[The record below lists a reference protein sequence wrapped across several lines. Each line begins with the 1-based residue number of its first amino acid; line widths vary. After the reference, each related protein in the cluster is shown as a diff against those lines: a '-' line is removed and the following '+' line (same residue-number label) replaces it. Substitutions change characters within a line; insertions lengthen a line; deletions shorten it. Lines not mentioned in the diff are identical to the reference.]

1 MSKFKQGGEEE
12 REKARQQVVAQLTQL
27 LARPGVSMPD
37 VVTYMQAQGYP
48 LTREPGQPMQIAHQ
62 ASGARFELAE
72 VQPNGR
78 PFLDQVSALKRIQES
93 ENKGIKETEQ
103 VKPKGPRLKR

>member
-1 MSKFKQGGEEE
+1 MSKFKLGGQEE
-12 REKARQQVVAQLTQL
+12 REKARQLVVAQLTQL
-27 LARPGVSMPD
+27 LARPGVTMPN

-48 LTREPGQPMQIAHQ
+48 LMREPGLPMQIAHQ

-78 PFLDQVSALKRIQES
+78 PFLDQVSALKRTQEPES
-93 ENKGIKETEQ
+93 KQ
-103 VKPKGPRLKR
+103 VKEVEQIKPRGPRLKR